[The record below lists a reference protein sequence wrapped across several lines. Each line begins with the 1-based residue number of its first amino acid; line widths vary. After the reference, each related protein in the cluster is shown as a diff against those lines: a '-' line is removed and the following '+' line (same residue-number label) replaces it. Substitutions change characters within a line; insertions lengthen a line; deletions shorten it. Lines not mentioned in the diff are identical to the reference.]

1 MSKTWDPEGLLST
14 LPAIASGISGTLV
27 GIWMRRTDILP
38 DKKVLWMIG
47 VGILSV
53 IAGLIWNFSFPM
65 NKALWTSSYVLFTS
79 GLAVLFLAVFYWII
93 DIKSNRV
100 FTKPFVVYGVNAIT
114 VYFMSTIMAKWF
126 NFITVSKSDGTEVSL
141 KTWLF
146 QSYLAPNFSPL
157 NASLTW
163 ALSFV
168 LFWLIILWW
177 MYNRKIIIK
186 V

>member
-1 MSKTWDPEGLLST
+1 M
-14 LPAIASGISGTLV
+14 
-27 GIWMRRTDILP
+27 
-38 DKKVLWMIG
+38 
-47 VGILSV
+47 
-53 IAGLIWNFSFPM
+53 
-65 NKALWTSSYVLFTS
+65 
-79 GLAVLFLAVFYWII
+79 LFLAVFYWII

-157 NASLTW
+157 NASLSW